1 MGRPA
6 PLLTLELRPGDK
18 LLIAGQNGS
27 GKSVL
32 ASQIARRFDRVLV
45 YDPKDDPAAE
55 VPGAAVARTAR
66 EAARALPGRVL
77 YRPAGAE
84 LAAISERWDDLCRKV
99 LEDARRGA
107 GATAIVIH
115 ELGDL
120 GTQYRVGPAFSE
132 AVRKGRSLGIS
143 MVIVTQRPQGIPVI
157 VRSEAQHVACFTLV
171 DPADREL
178 MAGLMG
184 SRAVADRPLPL
195 DFTWWYRG
203 PDLRLRLCSPVAV
216 PRQA

>member
-1 MGRPA
+1 VGRPPA
-6 PLLTLELRPGDK
+6 ALIELRAGDK
-18 LLIAGQNGS
+18 FLIAGQNGS

-32 ASQIARRFDRVLV
+32 ASAMARSFDRVLV

-55 VPGAAVARTAR
+55 IPGAATVRTAR
-66 EAARALPGRVL
+66 EAIRHLPGRVL
-77 YRPAGAE
+77 YRPSGEE
-84 LAAISERWDDLCRKV
+84 LASIPDRFDEVCRKV
-99 LEDARRGA
+99 LEDARRGR
-107 GATAIVIH
+107 GVTALVIH

-120 GTQYRVGPAFSE
+120 GTQYRVGSGLSE

-157 VRSEAQHVACFTLV
+157 VRSESQHVACFTLV
-171 DPADREL
+171 DPADRDL

-184 SRAVADRPLPL
+184 SRAIAERPLPL

-203 PDLRLRLCSPVAV
+203 PDLRLRLCSPVSL
-216 PRQA
+216 PR